1 MTRITAPGTAAPN
14 AGACGASAAPARS
27 GHARITG
34 PRESA
39 PEANRLLESRP
50 IELVRSSSLMMR
62 ALRTAR
68 TVGAPDWLI
77 GGALIRDRVW
87 NHLHGRAGCAPGK
100 DVDLSFFEADSPRND
115 GERRFLG
122 DLTKLAPD
130 ISWGVTNQAH
140 VHLWYPRVY
149 GLELPPLRCA
159 ADALRTWADTT
170 IAVAVRLMADDR
182 IRVVAPFGLD
192 DLFGLLC
199 RPNPAACSEA
209 LYSRHIARQRL
220 RARWPRVQ
228 ILG

>member
-1 MTRITAPGTAAPN
+1 VN
-14 AGACGASAAPARS
+14 A
-27 GHARITG
+27 
-34 PRESA
+34 PRESDYPA
-39 PEANRLLESRP
+39 GREHESRL
-50 IELVRSSSLMMR
+50 IDLVRSSSLMMG

-68 TVGAPDWLI
+68 RVGPPNWLI
-77 GGALIRDRVW
+77 GGAVIRDRVW
-87 NHLHGRAGCAPGK
+87 NHLHGISGCAPKK
-100 DVDLSFFEADSPRND
+100 DVDLSFFDAESPGDDS
-115 GERRFLG
+115 ERSFLG

-130 ISWGVTNQAH
+130 ISWGVTNQAQ

-159 ADALRTWADTT
+159 ADAVRTWADTT
-170 IAVAVRLMADDR
+170 IAVAVRLMADDS

-192 DLFGLLC
+192 DFFGLLC

-228 ILG
+228 ILASPSGP